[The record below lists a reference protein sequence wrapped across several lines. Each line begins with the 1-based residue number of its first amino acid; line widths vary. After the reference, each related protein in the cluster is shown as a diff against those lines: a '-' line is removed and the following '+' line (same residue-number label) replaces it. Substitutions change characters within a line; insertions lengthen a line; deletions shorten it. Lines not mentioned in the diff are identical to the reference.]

1 MSASFMYQTWLFAMD
16 NGATSFVFYK
26 THAFLISYFLCKY
39 VADGR
44 TAKSVSRVQINTG
57 DNCLK
62 VFLAWDVLFV
72 CEIFFAVCFNVYFLF
87 YKYFRVVF
95 LCCFGCNLLGGVHG
109 WVANVLGLFF
119 VHLTSSLS
127 LLLFCLLP
135 LLLLLCFRSVLLVL
149 IVTRSSASAVTGKR

>member
-1 MSASFMYQTWLFAMD
+1 MRD

-26 THAFLISYFLCKY
+26 THVFLISYFLCKY

-44 TAKSVSRVQINTG
+44 TAKSVFRVQINTG

-62 VFLAWDVLFV
+62 VVLAWDVLFV
-72 CEIFFAVCFNVYFLF
+72 CMIFFAVCFNVYFLF

-109 WVANVLGLFF
+109 
-119 VHLTSSLS
+119 
-127 LLLFCLLP
+127 
-135 LLLLLCFRSVLLVL
+135 
-149 IVTRSSASAVTGKR
+149 

>member
-1 MSASFMYQTWLFAMD
+1 MD

-26 THAFLISYFLCKY
+26 THVFLISYFLCKY

-62 VFLAWDVLFV
+62 VFLTWYVLFV
-72 CEIFFAVCFNVYFLF
+72 CAIFFVVCFNVYFLF

-95 LCCFGCNLLGGVHG
+95 LCCFGYNLLGGVHG
-109 WVANVLGLFF
+109 
-119 VHLTSSLS
+119 
-127 LLLFCLLP
+127 
-135 LLLLLCFRSVLLVL
+135 
-149 IVTRSSASAVTGKR
+149 

>member
-1 MSASFMYQTWLFAMD
+1 
-16 NGATSFVFYK
+16 
-26 THAFLISYFLCKY
+26 

-72 CEIFFAVCFNVYFLF
+72 CEIFFAVCFNVYFPF

-95 LCCFGCNLLGGVHG
+95 LCCFGCNLLAWRGSRLMGYLLG
-109 WVANVLGLFF
+109 WWVAWAVGGLFGRLLGL
-119 VHLTSSLS
+119 
-127 LLLFCLLP
+127 
-135 LLLLLCFRSVLLVL
+135 L
-149 IVTRSSASAVTGKR
+149 IVCLVGWWVAWLITWSFGRLLGRLVGC